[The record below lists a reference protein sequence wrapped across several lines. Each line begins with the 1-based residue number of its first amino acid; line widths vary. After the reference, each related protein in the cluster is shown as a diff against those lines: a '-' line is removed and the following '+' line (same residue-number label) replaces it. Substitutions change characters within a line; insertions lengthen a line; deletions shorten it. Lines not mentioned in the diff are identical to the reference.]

1 MDKLFKMG
9 DSVTKRTDTIVF
21 FIGLIFLVAI
31 WYLITMSGNIIRPSI
46 LPNPVN
52 VVKSYSVMYNELHL
66 ADNTWFSIKLNLLGY
81 FYALIVVI
89 PLGFI
94 IGMYPIGRSLFNRIF
109 DAFRFIPIPA
119 TVGIFMTAFG
129 VGFGM
134 KAGFLAFGIGIYIL
148 PVVIQRVVE
157 LQNPANDKDFVFL
170 QTIKTLG
177 ANNEQKF
184 TQVYFPY
191 VMGKISDD
199 IRVLTAISWTYITIV
214 EILNKSGGIGAL
226 ITTLSRQGRTPEV
239 FALIFLIVF
248 IGIIQD
254 LLFKGLDM
262 LLFPHKHNI
271 KPIGITIK
279 NFFTK

>member
-1 MDKLFKMG
+1 MGNLFKMG
-9 DSVTKRTDTIVF
+9 GSVRKKTDITIF
-21 FIGLIFLVAI
+21 FLGLILLLI
-31 WYLITMSGNIIRPSI
+31 GWYSITYTGNIIRPSI
-46 LPNPVN
+46 LPNPIKVFS
-52 VVKSYSVMYNELHL
+52 SYQVMFNELSL
-66 ADNTWFSIKLNLLGY
+66 LDNMWFSIKLNLLGY

-89 PLGFI
+89 PLGFL

-177 ANNEQKF
+177 ATNLQKF

-226 ITTLSRQGRTPEV
+226 ITTLSHQSRTAEV

-248 IGIIQD
+248 IGVIQD
-254 LLFKGLDM
+254 LLFRGLDM
-262 LLFPHKHNI
+262 LLFPHKHNM
-271 KPIGITIK
+271 KPILKSFTNIFIK
-279 NFFTK
+279 

>member
-1 MDKLFKMG
+1 MGNLFKMG
-9 DSVTKRTDTIVF
+9 GSVRKKTDTTIF
-21 FIGLIFLVAI
+21 FLGLILLLI
-31 WYLITMSGNIIRPSI
+31 GWYSITYTGNIIRPSI
-46 LPNPVN
+46 LPNPIKVFS
-52 VVKSYSVMYNELHL
+52 SYQVMFNELSL
-66 ADNTWFSIKLNLLGY
+66 LDNMWFSIKLNLLGY

-89 PLGFI
+89 PLGFL

-177 ANNEQKF
+177 ATNLQKF

-226 ITTLSRQGRTPEV
+226 ITTLSHQSRTAEV

-248 IGIIQD
+248 IGVIQD
-254 LLFKGLDM
+254 LLFRGLDM
-262 LLFPHKHNI
+262 LLFPHKHNM
-271 KPIGITIK
+271 KPILKSFTNIFIK
-279 NFFTK
+279 

>member
-1 MDKLFKMG
+1 MGNLFKMG
-9 DSVTKRTDTIVF
+9 GSVRKKTDITIF
-21 FIGLIFLVAI
+21 FLGLILLLI
-31 WYLITMSGNIIRPSI
+31 GWYTITYTGNIIRPSI
-46 LPNPVN
+46 LPNPIKVFS
-52 VVKSYSVMYNELHL
+52 SYLVMFNELSL
-66 ADNTWFSIKLNLLGY
+66 LDNMWFSIKLNLLGY

-89 PLGFI
+89 PLGFL

-177 ANNEQKF
+177 ATNLQKF

-226 ITTLSRQGRTPEV
+226 ITTLSHQSRTAEV

-248 IGIIQD
+248 IGVIQD
-254 LLFKGLDM
+254 LLFRGLDM
-262 LLFPHKHNI
+262 LLFPHKHNM
-271 KPIGITIK
+271 KPILKSFTNIFIK
-279 NFFTK
+279 

>member
-1 MDKLFKMG
+1 MEKLFKMG
-9 DSVTKRTDTIVF
+9 GSVTKRTDTVIF
-21 FIGLIFLVAI
+21 FVGLAILALV
-31 WYLITMSGNIIRPSI
+31 WYALTATGEIINKST
-46 LPNPVN
+46 LPNPVK
-52 VVKSYSVMYNELHL
+52 VIQSYKVMYHELNL
-66 ADNTWFSIKLNLLGY
+66 TENTWFSIKLNLLGY
-81 FYALIVVI
+81 FYSLIVVI

-94 IGMYPIGRSLFNRIF
+94 IGMYPLGRSLFNRIF

-148 PVVIQRVVE
+148 PVVIQRVID

-177 ANNEQKF
+177 ATNYQKF

-254 LLFKGLDM
+254 LLFRGIDM

-271 KPIGITIK
+271 KPIYITIK
-279 NFFTK
+279 NLFVK

>member
-1 MDKLFKMG
+1 MGNLFKMG
-9 DSVTKRTDTIVF
+9 GSVRKKTDTTIF
-21 FIGLIFLVAI
+21 FLGLILLLIGWYAI
-31 WYLITMSGNIIRPSI
+31 TYTGNIIRPSI
-46 LPNPVN
+46 LPNPIKVFS
-52 VVKSYSVMYNELHL
+52 SYQVMFIELSL
-66 ADNTWFSIKLNLLGY
+66 LDNMWFSIKLNLLGY

-89 PLGFI
+89 PLGFL

-177 ANNEQKF
+177 ATNLQKF

-226 ITTLSRQGRTPEV
+226 ITTLSHQSRTAEV

-248 IGIIQD
+248 IGVIQD
-254 LLFKGLDM
+254 LLFRGLDM
-262 LLFPHKHNI
+262 LLFPHKHNM
-271 KPIGITIK
+271 KPILKSFTNIFIK
-279 NFFTK
+279 

>member
-1 MDKLFKMG
+1 MPKLFKMG
-9 DSVTKRTDTIVF
+9 GTVTKKTDIFIF
-21 FIGLIFLVAI
+21 FIGLLSLLLLWFG
-31 WYLITMSGNIIRPSI
+31 ITYTGEIIKPSI
-46 LPNPVN
+46 LPNPLN
-52 VVKSYSVMYNELHL
+52 VFNSYGVMYNELSL
-66 ADNTWFSIKLNLLGY
+66 LQNTWFSIKLNLLGY

-89 PLGFI
+89 PAGFL
-94 IGMYPIGRSLFNRIF
+94 IGMFPIGRSLFNRIF

-134 KAGFLAFGIGIYIL
+134 KSGFLAFGIGIYIL
-148 PVVIQRVVE
+148 PVVIQRVTE
-157 LQNPANDKDFVFL
+157 LQNPANDKDYVFL

-177 ANNEQKF
+177 ASNLQKF

-214 EILNKSGGIGAL
+214 EILNKTGGIGAL
-226 ITTLSRQGRTPEV
+226 ITTLSRQSRTAEV

-254 LLFKGLDM
+254 ILFKGLDM
-262 LLFPHKHNI
+262 LFFPHKHNI
-271 KPIGITIK
+271 KPITTTLKNIFIK
-279 NFFTK
+279 

>member
-1 MDKLFKMG
+1 MGNLFKMG
-9 DSVTKRTDTIVF
+9 GSVRKKTDTTIF
-21 FIGLIFLVAI
+21 FLGLILLLI
-31 WYLITMSGNIIRPSI
+31 GWYSITYTGNIIRPSI
-46 LPNPVN
+46 LPNPIKVFS
-52 VVKSYSVMYNELHL
+52 SYQVMFNELSL
-66 ADNTWFSIKLNLLGY
+66 LDNMWFSIKLNLLGY

-89 PLGFI
+89 PLGFL

-177 ANNEQKF
+177 ATNLQKF

-226 ITTLSRQGRTPEV
+226 ITILSRQSRTAEV

-248 IGIIQD
+248 IGVIQD
-254 LLFKGLDM
+254 LLFSGLDM
-262 LLFPHKHNI
+262 LLFPHKHNM
-271 KPIGITIK
+271 KPILKSFTNIFIK
-279 NFFTK
+279 

>member
-1 MDKLFKMG
+1 MGNLFKMG
-9 DSVTKRTDTIVF
+9 GSVRKKTDTTIF
-21 FIGLIFLVAI
+21 FLGLILLLIGWYAI
-31 WYLITMSGNIIRPSI
+31 TYTGNIIRPSI
-46 LPNPVN
+46 LPNPIKVFS
-52 VVKSYSVMYNELHL
+52 SYQVMFNELSL
-66 ADNTWFSIKLNLLGY
+66 LDNMWFSIKLNLLGY

-89 PLGFI
+89 PLGFL

-177 ANNEQKF
+177 ATNLQKF

-226 ITTLSRQGRTPEV
+226 ITTLSHQSRTAEV

-248 IGIIQD
+248 IGVIQD
-254 LLFKGLDM
+254 LLFRGLDM
-262 LLFPHKHNI
+262 LLFPHKHNM
-271 KPIGITIK
+271 KPILKSFTNIFIK
-279 NFFTK
+279 

>member
-1 MDKLFKMG
+1 MGNLFKMG
-9 DSVTKRTDTIVF
+9 GSVRKKTDTTIF
-21 FIGLIFLVAI
+21 FLGLILLLI
-31 WYLITMSGNIIRPSI
+31 GWYSITYTGNIIRPSI
-46 LPNPVN
+46 LPNPIKVFS
-52 VVKSYSVMYNELHL
+52 SYLVMFNELSL
-66 ADNTWFSIKLNLLGY
+66 LDNMWFSIKLNLLGY

-89 PLGFI
+89 PLGFL

-177 ANNEQKF
+177 ATNLQKF

-226 ITTLSRQGRTPEV
+226 ITTLSHQSRTAEV

-248 IGIIQD
+248 IGVIQD
-254 LLFKGLDM
+254 LLFRGLDM
-262 LLFPHKHNI
+262 LLFPHKHNM
-271 KPIGITIK
+271 KPILKSFTNIFIK
-279 NFFTK
+279 